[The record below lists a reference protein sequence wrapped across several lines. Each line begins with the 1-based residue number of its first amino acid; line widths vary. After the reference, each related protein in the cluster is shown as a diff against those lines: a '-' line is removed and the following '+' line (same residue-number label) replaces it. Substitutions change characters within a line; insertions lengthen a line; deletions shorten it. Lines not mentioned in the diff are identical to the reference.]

1 LCLAVP
7 AEIISLG
14 PPARVRIEG
23 NVRECFLDLVP
34 DARIGDYV
42 LLHAGMAIQVLDP
55 EEAEETL
62 ELLEEAYGDLYPED
76 PRCNPEGLSR
86 PEAGPENA
94 GGPETA
100 T

>member
-1 LCLAVP
+1 MCLAVP
-7 AEIISLG
+7 AEVISLG

-42 LLHAGMAIQVLDP
+42 LLHAGMAIQVLDS

-62 ELLEEAYGDLYPED
+62 KLLEEAYGDLYPED
-76 PRCNPEGLSR
+76 PGYDPEGLPRSE
-86 PEAGPENA
+86 PGSEDV
-94 GGPETA
+94 GGPADTA
-100 T
+100 